1 MPRYSFRCPNGDAF
15 EAYAPFD
22 DVWAICPQHGVGGI
36 RDYAADFAS
45 QSTVCDDHIRRA
57 YNGSAIDHAL
67 ATQGRPL
74 DPLAPKDKFE
84 ARHVEKATGRVY
96 IGDDIS
102 KLRPISQKAILNG
115 ERQSGQARPRL

>member
-1 MPRYSFRCPNGDAF
+1 MPRYSFRDPNGHAF

-22 DVWAICPQHGVGGI
+22 DQWAVSPCCGLGGV

-45 QSTVCDDHIRRA
+45 QASLCDDTIRRA

-74 DPLAPKDKFE
+74 DPLAPRDKFE

-96 IGDDIS
+96 VGDDVS
-102 KLRPISQKAILNG
+102 RMSPKAQRAVMNG
-115 ERQSGQARPRL
+115 ERKPGQSRPQL